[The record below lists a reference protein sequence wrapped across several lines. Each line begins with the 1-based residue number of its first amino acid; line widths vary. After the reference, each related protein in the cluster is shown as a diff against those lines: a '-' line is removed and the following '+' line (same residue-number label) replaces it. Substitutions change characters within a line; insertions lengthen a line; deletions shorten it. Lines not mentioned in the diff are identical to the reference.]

1 MRIGILMGHREP
13 HGKEIRMKRKLLT
26 FIVTLLVLMGSLFVT
41 SCALMKNKDGSTS
54 IRLTPATHK
63 TISDVAKG
71 GVDLLSILSIFIP
84 AIAPITAAAGAGVVT
99 WNRMGKKVT
108 KFKTPLEHTIYAL
121 GELKKDKKL
130 WAQVKPYLKGSD
142 EVAGWSIPSAETEAT
157 IRKLIDDNQGA
168 T

>member
-1 MRIGILMGHREP
+1 
-13 HGKEIRMKRKLLT
+13 MKRKLVT
-26 FIVTLLVLMGSLFVT
+26 FIVMLLVLMGSLFAT
-41 SCALMKNKDGSTS
+41 SCALMKNEDGSTS

-99 WNRMGKKVT
+99 WNRMGKKIT
-108 KFKTPLEHTIYAL
+108 KYKTPLEHVVVML
-121 GELKKDKKL
+121 EDLKKNEKL
-130 WAQVKPYLKGSD
+130 WAQVKPYLKGKAED
-142 EVAGWSIPSAETEAT
+142 VWSIPSAETEAT